1 MTTRLG
7 SLLAWLAVIEIVALV
22 MCYGYASSMTDPYAG
37 VGVLGFGLRSM
48 ATVSVL
54 ALAVGVGCL
63 VAHTSKPDQRPETS
77 LRIALPLHLLLCIPG
92 LWFWFNA

>member
-1 MTTRLG
+1 
-7 SLLAWLAVIEIVALV
+7 
-22 MCYGYASSMTDPYAG
+22 
-37 VGVLGFGLRSM
+37 M

-63 VAHTSKPDQRPETS
+63 VAHTSKPDRRPETS